1 MGRPKREI
9 NLSKDDIINIL
20 DLYSEGASDVEI
32 KAYLI
37 RKFDSFSNNLWE
49 RLIEEDQIFW
59 ETIKKGRT
67 LAQSWWEEKG
77 RKNIKDK
84 DFNSTLWY
92 MNMKN
97 RYGWSDNR
105 NIDDSKTIQIPNLTI
120 KYESST
126 T

>member
-9 NLSKDDIINIL
+9 NLEEKDIINIL

-37 RKFDSFSNNLWE
+37 KKYNTFSQDLWE
-49 RLIEEDQIFW
+49 RLLIDNDIFSI
-59 ETIKKGRT
+59 TIKKGRT

-105 NIDDSKTIQIPNLTI
+105 NVDESKTIQIPNLTI